1 MSQTPALPDGAK
13 IVINV
18 NTPLFQ
24 AIGGQLYKL
33 LIETIAANVMM
44 SDGVS
49 VETRVNTIERAL
61 AANTTTY
68 FADDIAGRDALRGLI
83 PGDRVIVLDATGDE
97 TVSKGAATYVYMPD
111 LTFRKL
117 AADESMNIVLDWDKL
132 INKPT
137 STAHEIDLAV
147 ARQHSHENKT
157 LLDQLKENEAGQLT
171 YKNQPINDGKVWV
184 AAAADIAS
192 APENLAE
199 HGLLIINPALA
210 PVDGEASEEVEE

>member
-1 MSQTPALPDGAK
+1 MSQLTATPDGAK

-33 LIETIAANVMM
+33 LVETIAANVMM

-68 FADDIAGRDALRGLI
+68 FADDIEARDALRGLI

-97 TVSKGAATYVYMPD
+97 TVSKGAATYVHMPD
-111 LTFRKL
+111 LSFRKL
-117 AADESMNIVLDWDKL
+117 AEDESMDLVLDWDRL
-132 INKPT
+132 INRPRA
-137 STAHEIDLAV
+137 TAGEIDLAV

-157 LLDQLKENEAGQLT
+157 LLDRLAENESGQLT
-171 YKNQPINDGKVWV
+171 FRGQAINDGKVWV
-184 AAAADIAS
+184 AVAADIAG
-192 APENLAE
+192 APDNLAE
-199 HGLLIINPALA
+199 GGLLLVNPALA
-210 PVDGEASEEVEE
+210 PAQGDDGEAGE